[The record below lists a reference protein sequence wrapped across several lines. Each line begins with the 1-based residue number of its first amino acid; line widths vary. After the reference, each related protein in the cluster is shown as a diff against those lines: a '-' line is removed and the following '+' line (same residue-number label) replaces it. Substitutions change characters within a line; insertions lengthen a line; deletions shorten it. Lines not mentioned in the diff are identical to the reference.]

1 MKELTMVSTLSQ
13 QRNTVS
19 EVGEPK
25 AGIRAS
31 LARSHAG
38 LDQLEAALKNILQN
52 ISPSPATPAQT
63 VTDPVEVGV
72 AHSCESLESDI
83 KRCLQVAREIFD
95 SF

>member
-1 MKELTMVSTLSQ
+1 MVNTLTQ
-13 QRNTVS
+13 QRVPAIEATDQKS
-19 EVGEPK
+19 
-25 AGIRAS
+25 GIRAS
-31 LARSHAG
+31 LSRSHAG

-52 ISPSPATPAQT
+52 ISPSPGTPAQT
-63 VTDPVEVGV
+63 AADPVEVGV